1 MGTSNPFLTFYRSKW
16 FKDARHESPSWRDC
30 VACWINVSMRRSRTW
45 GRLSGLVN
53 TLKNSCIDSLWVFG
67 KSCVLHF
74 PVGVFGD
81 ENMGLSLPF
90 CFPPTCLPATLNLQS
105 STIPARSAAS
115 YLPSA
120 LYIHRWAIKGWD
132 GSPRS
137 RRHCLFTQNREK
149 SGMQS
154 RCALQNWAFF
164 SLVWVKKRGLWRA
177 GSSDKVGD
185 VKEVVRGRG
194 KQQDTILWEAAK
206 GDDC

>member
-1 MGTSNPFLTFYRSKW
+1 MS
-16 FKDARHESPSWRDC
+16 
-30 VACWINVSMRRSRTW
+30 ACEGAGLEV
-45 GRLSGLVN
+45 GLSGLVN

-81 ENMGLSLPF
+81 EDMGLSLPF